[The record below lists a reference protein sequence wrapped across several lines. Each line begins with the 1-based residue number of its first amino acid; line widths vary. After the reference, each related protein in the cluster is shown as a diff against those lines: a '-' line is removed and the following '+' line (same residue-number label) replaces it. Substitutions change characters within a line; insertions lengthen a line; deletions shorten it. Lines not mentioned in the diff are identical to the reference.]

1 MIKIFSSTAG
11 EEILVKTVNNW
22 LKDNPNVYI
31 QSFNCHTYYKTSF
44 ASEDELVHS
53 FVINYMAINNKNTL
67 TFSGHLFLSD
77 IY

>member
-31 QSFNCHTYYKTSF
+31 QSFNYHTYYKTSF

-53 FVINYMAINNKNTL
+53 FVIN
-67 TFSGHLFLSD
+67 
-77 IY
+77 